1 MVVDFILLLIEG
13 ALTFVEQL
21 FLHGRASRRGR
32 VRKSLERRKAQR
44 SEKPEG

>member
-21 FLHGRASRRGR
+21 LLHGRASRRGR

>member
-13 ALTFVEQL
+13 ALTFVEHV
-21 FLHGRASRRGR
+21 FLHRRASRNGR

-44 SEKPEG
+44 SKNAEG

>member
-13 ALTFVEQL
+13 ALALVEHL
-21 FLHGRASRRGR
+21 FLRGRASRKGR

-44 SEKPEG
+44 PEDSSG